1 MEEWSG
7 GAGEPW
13 SDGVMEHW
21 SDGALEYWSIG
32 VLSASRG
39 WDPERPDDLLGAGGA

>member
-13 SDGVMEHW
+13 SDGVM
-21 SDGALEYWSIG
+21 EYWSIG

>member
-13 SDGVMEHW
+13 SDGVME
-21 SDGALEYWSIG
+21 YWSIVG
-32 VLSASRG
+32 EP
-39 WDPERPDDLLGAGGA
+39 WLGPGATG